1 MQRIAEIEQADLTT
15 ESFSEPSVAST
26 AVPGEIS
33 ISVPESETSHEARD
47 KINTNSLQMNIEDD
61 PRRYSRIRLHLL
73 INAGNKSTEFSDK
86 YANSDLLQGS
96 DFIETMES
104 NVLTSTATTDFGF
117 YLPCPFIEIGCFV
130 RFQGKD
136 IRLWIAH
143 SLSHFSHH
151 LLPIKSNCVF
161 CDLSFESSSPDSND
175 LLAAWNKR
183 MLHIAQHFMN
193 QHLPIQDVWRPDFF
207 VIEHLYTTG
216 LMSSDIYR
224 YVTNYSERPAHFN
237 YSDLVPL
244 HTRRPTVLTE
254 RETRER
260 RHQEAYDLAKE
271 ERLLRRQKRILAN
284 NVRHTS

>member
-73 INAGNKSTEFSDK
+73 INAGNASAEFSDK
-86 YANSDLLQGS
+86 YANSDLLQGN

-143 SLSHFSHH
+143 SLSHFIHH
-151 LLPIKSNCVF
+151 LLPIKSVCVF

-193 QHLPIQDVWRPDFF
+193 PAL
-207 VIEHLYTTG
+207 
-216 LMSSDIYR
+216 
-224 YVTNYSERPAHFN
+224 TN
-237 YSDLVPL
+237 
-244 HTRRPTVLTE
+244 TRRV
-254 RETRER
+254 ETRLFR
-260 RHQEAYDLAKE
+260 YR
-271 ERLLRRQKRILAN
+271 
-284 NVRHTS
+284 TSLHDRSYEL